1 MIFALAEIVRP
12 EKLRQ
17 TNDLRALL
25 GGFANEPDRVR
36 KISIWLGATPHLNE
50 RNARCAI
57 RHCAT

>member
-1 MIFALAEIVRP
+1 MIFALAEILRP

-25 GGFANEPDRVR
+25 GGFANELDPAR

-50 RNARCAI
+50 PNARCAI